1 MLNRMF
7 RRSSPYRS
15 KYRRQQRP
23 RWFWPT
29 LILLGVPLTLITL
42 ELLLRLVAL
51 MLGDSSAI
59 RAYEGEPEQVTAY
72 RLQFVSDRDQ
82 PLDGLRNHGQLQA
95 QRSVLMGYRLLP
107 NQRTEFWTINEQGFR
122 ADNALPIQ
130 KPQGEIRI
138 FVLGGSTAFGSLS
151 SSNATTLTHRLETRL
166 NERIAAQTQNPERF
180 RPEVL
185 PYFKDEVDR
194 ALTRPPRL
202 RDGTY
207 RVINAAVPGYTS
219 GNELAQ
225 LALHVLQ
232 YSPDLVI
239 VLNGYPDLLLNSQLE
254 ATDIP
259 MATEFLSNASAHLSH
274 HLRQEVG
281 EWVAGTY
288 LVKGVHYWFFRSP
301 EPEAGTSLLAID
313 AASLSQ
319 QLPSDSAERDRR
331 IDRYQSNLRQITR
344 LMTATQKPVII
355 ALQPEITGRGDTAH
369 ASEAAL
375 LSDLSPT
382 YRQEITAGY
391 ASLDAKASA
400 LKQEF
405 PNRLTTLN
413 LYNLYADFPEQ
424 AFYSP
429 VHLTDAGNTVL
440 ADRLYDAVVPWF
452 FVQPRNNPQ
461 P

>member
-1 MLNRMF
+1 MF

-29 LILLGVPLTLITL
+29 IVLLGVPLTLITL

-59 RAYEGEPEQVTAY
+59 RAYEGEPDRVTAY

-82 PLDGLRNHGQLQA
+82 PIAGLHNQGQLQA

-107 NQRTEFWTINEQGFR
+107 DQQTAFWQINNQGFR
-122 ADNALPIQ
+122 AEDSLPLQ

-166 NERIAAQTQNPERF
+166 NERIATQTQHPERF

-194 ALTRPPRL
+194 ALARPPRL

-225 LALHVLQ
+225 LALQVLQ
-232 YSPDLVI
+232 YNPDLVI
-239 VLNGYPDLLLNSQLE
+239 VLNGYPDLLLKSEAE

-259 MATEFLSNASAHLSH
+259 MATEFLNNPAAHFSH
-274 HLRQEVG
+274 NLRQEVAA
-281 EWVAGTY
+281 WVADTY
-288 LVKGVHYWFFRSP
+288 LVKGIHYWFFRSP
-301 EPEAGTSLLAID
+301 EPEARTSLLAID
-313 AASLSQ
+313 GASLTQ
-319 QLPSDSAERDRR
+319 QLPRDAAERDQRV
-331 IDRYQSNLRQITR
+331 DRYQNHLRQIAR
-344 LMTATQKPVII
+344 LVTATQKPLII
-355 ALQPEITGRGDTAH
+355 ALQPEITGRGDTPN
-369 ASEAAL
+369 ASETEL
-375 LSDLSPT
+375 MNELSPD
-382 YRQEITAGY
+382 YRQAIKAGY
-391 ASLDAKASA
+391 AALDAKVSA

-413 LYNLYADFPEQ
+413 LYTLYADAQEQ

-429 VHLTDAGNTVL
+429 VHLTDAGNTLL

-452 FVQPRNNPQ
+452 FVQPRNNAQ

>member
-29 LILLGVPLTLITL
+29 LILLGIPLTLITL

-59 RAYEGEPEQVTAY
+59 QAYEGEPAQVTAY

-95 QRSVLMGYRLLP
+95 QRSVLMGYRLVP
-107 NQRTEFWTINEQGFR
+107 NQQTDFWTINEQGFR
-122 ADNALPIQ
+122 DDEALPLS

-166 NERIAAQTQNPERF
+166 NERIAAQTQHPERF

-202 RDGTY
+202 REGTY

-225 LALHVLQ
+225 LALQVLQ

-259 MATEFLSNASAHLSH
+259 MATEFLSNAAAHLSH
-274 HLRQEVG
+274 HLRQEVS
-281 EWVAGTY
+281 EWVTGTY
-288 LVKGVHYWFFRSP
+288 LIKGIHYWFFRSP
-301 EPEAGTSLLAID
+301 QPEAGTGLLAID

-331 IDRYQSNLRQITR
+331 LDRYQNNLRQITR
-344 LMTATQKPVII
+344 LTTATQKPVII

-369 ASEAAL
+369 PSEATL
-375 LSDLSPT
+375 LKDLSPD
-382 YRQEITAGY
+382 YRQAMTAGY
-391 ASLDAKASA
+391 KSLEAKASA

-429 VHLTDAGNTVL
+429 VHLTDAGNSLL

-461 P
+461 L